1 MTASERILL
10 VGATGVLG
18 APATRAL
25 VAAGHEVHGTSRRAE
40 RLGEVERSGAC
51 GVVLDVLDPASIDA
65 ALAAVRP
72 TTVIFL
78 ATDLASSDYAANAR
92 LREVGAPALI
102 GAARA
107 AGTDRIIAESISWDP
122 HSDAVATLERATMGE
137 PGGIVLRFG
146 LLYGPGTWYAADGAS
161 TARAGVGVVDAI
173 ADTTNWLH
181 VDDAVSAVMAALTW
195 PVSIYDIVDDEP
207 AELEDWAAVLA
218 RRAGYAGVPRAT
230 SRGPARVADGAAA
243 RSLGW
248 VPAHRSWRDGLGL

>member
-1 MTASERILL
+1 MTATERILL

-40 RLGEVERSGAC
+40 RLSEVESSGAR
-51 GVVLDVLDPASIDA
+51 GVVLDALDPASIDA
-65 ALAAVRP
+65 ALAEVQP

-78 ATDLASSDYAANAR
+78 ATDLASFDYAANAR
-92 LREVGAPALI
+92 LREVGAPALVE
-102 GAARA
+102 ASHA
-107 AGTDRIIAESISWDP
+107 AGVDRVIAESISWDP
-122 HSDAVATLERATMGE
+122 HSAPVAALEHAVMSH
-137 PGGIVLRFG
+137 PGGMVLRFG
-146 LLYGPGTWYAADGAS
+146 LLYGPGTWYAADGAT

-195 PVSIYDIVDDEP
+195 PVSIFDIVDDEP
-207 AELEDWAAVLA
+207 AALEDWAAVLA
-218 RRAGYAGVPRAT
+218 RRAGYAGVPRVT

-248 VPAHRSWRDGLGL
+248 RPAHPSWRDGLGL